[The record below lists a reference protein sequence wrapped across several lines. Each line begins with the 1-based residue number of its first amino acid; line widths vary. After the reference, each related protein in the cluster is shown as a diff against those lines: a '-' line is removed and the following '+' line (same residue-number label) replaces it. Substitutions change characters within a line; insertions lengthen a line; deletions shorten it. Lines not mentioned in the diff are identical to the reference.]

1 MDVILRLLSLPSIFV
16 GFGEGVCK
24 PPTSQP
30 SLSRLKRQTLRN
42 FASCWLRH
50 LSYVGL
56 PLATVGFCCTESHRM
71 LLTEGLEIFDG
82 HKLVWSR

>member
-30 SLSRLKRQTLRN
+30 RLHRSKRPTLRG
-42 FASCWLRH
+42 FASCLLLH
-50 LSYVGL
+50 LSYVAL
-56 PLATVGFCCTESHRM
+56 PLATVGFCYTESHGM